1 MEQFTGFDK
10 KFFDFFR
17 DLSDNNNREWFQENK
32 NRYEDHVVTPILAF
46 ITDIEPHLQKISPH
60 FLAVPKKVG
69 GSMFR
74 IYKDVRFSK
83 DKKPYKENAGCQ
95 FRHENG
101 KDAHAPGYY
110 LHLQPG
116 NIFFGGGIWMPD
128 GPALKKIR
136 TEIAEKPQ
144 SWSKVINNKK
154 FCDVFGEVDGE
165 SLKRPPRD
173 FSADLK
179 YIEDIKR
186 KSFFAMHKGTMKAA
200 SSEAF
205 LKEVTEAFKAATPLM
220 KFLCKSLDQRF

>member
-1 MEQFTGFDK
+1 MQKFRGFDK
-10 KFFDFFR
+10 KFFDFFKE
-17 DLSDNNNREWFQENK
+17 LTVNNNREWFLENK
-32 NRYEDHVVTPILAF
+32 NRYEDCVVSPILAF
-46 ITDIEPHLQKISPH
+46 ITEMQPRLEKISPH
-60 FLAVPKKVG
+60 FLAVPKKSG

-110 LHLQPG
+110 VHLEPG
-116 NIFFGGGIWMPD
+116 NIFFGGGIWMPA
-128 GPALKKIR
+128 GEALKNIR
-136 TEIAEKPQ
+136 AEIAEKPL
-144 SWSKVINNKK
+144 SWSKVIGNKK
-154 FCDVFGEVDGE
+154 FCRVFGGVEGE

-179 YIEDIKR
+179 YIDDIKR
-186 KSFFAMHKGTMKAA
+186 KSFFAMHKGSMKVA

-205 LKEVTEAFKAATPLM
+205 LDEVTEVFTAATPLM
-220 KFLCKSLDQRF
+220 KFLCKSLDQKF